1 MLVRTVLPSTTVP
14 SSRRAVLAGICIA
27 AMLGT
32 LLVTAPAGAAVPCPA
47 PPPTFPV
54 SQIVPGM
61 TGIGHTVIKGT
72 TVRQFD
78 VEILGVLPNE
88 IFLGIDIIVAEM
100 TGPADL
106 LATTGGAVA
115 GMSGSP
121 VYIQGTLAGAL
132 AWAVAE
138 DRHIFGITAAE
149 DMVGI
154 FDLEDAAAAT
164 GAMPSRLPLS
174 RRVIQAARASGTML
188 TDSAALETL
197 PVPLG
202 VSGAGS
208 VPLAQIEESFARRG
222 MNVVAFRSG
231 SVTAPTAG
239 TIDPTH
245 FAPGDGLGVALSYGD
260 VSFGG
265 FGTTTAVCGDVALGF
280 GHPVF
285 FGGGE
290 VRLGMTDV
298 TVLAIDNGTFFGTK
312 IGTLGD
318 THGVLTQDRFAGVA
332 GVFGLAPTLV
342 PITSEVSSSD
352 TGLSRQGLTEVA
364 WDEVGFVGEA
374 AYTHAYSNLTF
385 VLQADSPGTLDL
397 AWTISG
403 EREDGSPFTVENRW
417 FDTSTF
423 SAASESF
430 RLYDVLSALAFN
442 DFEPIEI
449 TGVDLSGTITGDDLT
464 TRIGRIRVSSPLQ
477 PGLKAR
483 NVVRAEPGDRLTIEV
498 TLERTD
504 GGPDSVTTLTFR
516 VPAGARGSERV
527 RLFGG
532 KGRLDVFGGNI
543 RSLDELLDVL
553 NGGDHRNDLFVRGFG
568 AEVSAAQ
575 PVKVTGKG
583 SFTVLV
589 VR

>member
-1 MLVRTVLPSTTVP
+1 MRTVLPSTTVP
-14 SSRRAVLAGICIA
+14 SSRRAALAGICVA
-27 AMLGT
+27 A
-32 LLVTAPAGAAVPCPA
+32 LLVSLLSTAPAGAAAACPA

-61 TGIGHTVIKGT
+61 TGVGHTVIKGT
-72 TVRQFD
+72 AVRQFD
-78 VEILGVLPNE
+78 VEILGVLPDR

-154 FDLEDAAAAT
+154 FDLEDAVVDGALPAT
-164 GAMPSRLPLS
+164 VPLS
-174 RRVIQAARASGTML
+174 RGVIQAARASGSML
-188 TDSAALETL
+188 TDSATLETL

-208 VPLAQIEESFARRG
+208 IPLAEIEESFARKG
-222 MNVVAFRSG
+222 MNVVAYRSA
-231 SVTAPTAG
+231 SVSAPSAA

-280 GHPVF
+280 GHPMF
-285 FGGGE
+285 FNPVGE
-290 VRLGMTDV
+290 IRLGMTDV
-298 TVLAIDNGTFFGTK
+298 NVIAIDNGTFFGTK
-312 IGTLGD
+312 IGTLGE

-332 GVFGLAPTLV
+332 GVFGIAPTLV
-342 PITSEVSSSD
+342 PIRSDVSSPD
-352 TGLSRQGLTEVA
+352 TGLVRQGLTEVA
-364 WDEVGFVGEA
+364 WDEVGFVAEA
-374 AYTHAYSNLTF
+374 AYTHAYSNFTA
-385 VLQADSPGTLDL
+385 VLQADGPGTLDL
-397 AWTISG
+397 AWTITG
-403 EREDGSPFTVENRW
+403 EREDGSTFTVENRW
-417 FDTSTF
+417 FDTSSY
-423 SAASESF
+423 SAASEAF
-430 RLYDVLSALAFN
+430 RLYDVLSVLAFN
-442 DFEPIEI
+442 DFEPVEI
-449 TGVDLSGTITGDDLT
+449 TGVDLSGTITGENLT

-477 PGLKAR
+477 PGLKVR
-483 NVVRAEPGDRLTIEV
+483 NVVRAEPGDKLTIEV

-504 GGPDSVTTLTFR
+504 GGPDAVATMRFK

-527 RLFGG
+527 RLSGG
-532 KGRLDVFGGNI
+532 KGRQDLFDRSI
-543 RSLDELLDVL
+543 RSLDELLGLL
-553 NGGDHRNDLFVRGFG
+553 NGGDHRNDLLVQGFG
-568 AEVSAAQ
+568 TGASAPQA
-575 PVKVTGKG
+575 VKVTGRG

>member
-1 MLVRTVLPSTTVP
+1 MVVRTVVPSTTVP
-14 SSRRAVLAGICIA
+14 SSRRATLAGICVA
-27 AMLGT
+27 ALFVS
-32 LLVTAPAGAAVPCPA
+32 LFSTAPAGAAVPCPA

-72 TVRQFD
+72 AVRQFD

-154 FDLEDAAAAT
+154 FDLEDAEDGAT
-164 GAMPSRLPLS
+164 PSRIPLPRS
-174 RRVIQAARASGTML
+174 VIHAARASGRML
-188 TDSAALETL
+188 ADSAALETL

-208 VPLAQIEESFARRG
+208 VPLAQIEKSFARRG

-231 SVTAPTAG
+231 SVTAPTAE

-245 FAPGDGLGVALSYGD
+245 FAPGEGLGVALSYGD
-260 VSFGG
+260 ISFGG

-280 GHPVF
+280 GHPLF

-290 VRLGMTDV
+290 VRFGMTDV
-298 TVLAIDNGTFFGTK
+298 TILAIDNGTFFGTK
-312 IGTLGD
+312 IGSLGE

-332 GVFGLAPTLV
+332 GIFGIAPTLV
-342 PITSEVSSSD
+342 PITSEVSSPD

-364 WDEVGFVGEA
+364 WDEVGFVAEA
-374 AYTHAYSNLTF
+374 AYTHAYSNFTF
-385 VLQADSPGTLDL
+385 VLQADAPGTLDL
-397 AWTISG
+397 GWTITG

-417 FDTSTF
+417 FDVSSY
-423 SAASESF
+423 SAASEAF

-442 DFEPIEI
+442 DFEPVEI
-449 TGVDLSGTITGDDLT
+449 TGVDLSGTITGDNLT

-477 PGLKAR
+477 PGLKVR
-483 NVVRAEPGDRLTIEV
+483 GVVRAEPGDRLTIEV

-504 GGPDSVTTLTFR
+504 GGPDEVATMTFR
-516 VPAGARGSERV
+516 VPARARGSERV
-527 RLFGG
+527 RLSGG
-532 KGRLDVFGGNI
+532 KGRLDVFDGSI
-543 RSLDELLDVL
+543 RSLDQLLGVL

-568 AEVSAAQ
+568 AEASAAQ
-575 PVKVTGKG
+575 TVKVSGKG

>member
-1 MLVRTVLPSTTVP
+1 MLVRTVVSSTTVP
-14 SSRRAVLAGICIA
+14 SSRRVTLAGICVTA
-27 AMLGT
+27 
-32 LLVTAPAGAAVPCPA
+32 LLVSLLSTAPAGAAVPCPA

-154 FDLEDAAAAT
+154 FDFEDAVEP
-164 GAMPSRLPLS
+164 GALPSRVPLS
-174 RRVIQAARASGTML
+174 RKVIQAARASGTML
-188 TDSAALETL
+188 TDSATLETL

-208 VPLAQIEESFARRG
+208 IPLTEIEESFARHG
-222 MNVVAFRSG
+222 MNVVAYRSG
-231 SVTAPTAG
+231 SVTPPTAG
-239 TIDPTH
+239 TLDPTH
-245 FAPGDGLGVALSYGD
+245 FAPGEGLGVALSYGD

-280 GHPVF
+280 GHPMF
-285 FGGGE
+285 FNPVGE
-290 VRLGMTDV
+290 ILLGMTEV

-312 IGTLGD
+312 IGTLGE

-332 GVFGLAPTLV
+332 GLFGIAPPLV
-342 PITSEVSSSD
+342 PITSDVSSPD
-352 TGLSRQGLTEVA
+352 TGRSRQGLTEVA
-364 WDEVGFVGEA
+364 WDEVGFVAEA

-385 VLQADSPGTLDL
+385 VLQADGPGTLDL
-397 AWTISG
+397 AWTITG
-403 EREDGSPFTVENRW
+403 EREDGSAFTVDNRW
-417 FDTSTF
+417 FDTSTY
-423 SAASESF
+423 SAASEAF
-430 RLYDVLSALAFN
+430 RLYDVLSALAYN
-442 DFEPIEI
+442 DFEPVEI
-449 TGVDLSGTITGDDLT
+449 TGVDLSATITGDNLT

-477 PGLKAR
+477 PGLKVR
-483 NVVRAEPGDRLTIEV
+483 SVVRAEPGDRLTIEV
-498 TLERTD
+498 TLERAD
-504 GGPDSVTTLTFR
+504 GGPDEVATIRFR

-527 RLFGG
+527 RLSGG
-532 KGRLDVFGGNI
+532 KGRLDVFGGI
-543 RSLDELLDVL
+543 RSLDQLLAVL

-568 AEVSAAQ
+568 AEASAAQ
-575 PVKVTGKG
+575 TVKVTGKG

>member
-1 MLVRTVLPSTTVP
+1 MLVRTVLPSTMAP
-14 SSRRAVLAGICIA
+14 SSRRAALAGVCVA
-27 AMLGT
+27 A
-32 LLVTAPAGAAVPCPA
+32 LLVSLLATPPARAAVPCPA

-78 VEILGVLPNE
+78 VEILGVLPNL
-88 IFLGIDIIVAEM
+88 IYLGIDIIVAEM

-154 FDLEDAAAAT
+154 FDLEDAADGGAA
-164 GAMPSRLPLS
+164 AAAAAAIPLPRS
-174 RRVIQAARASGTML
+174 VIQAARASGTML
-188 TDSAALETL
+188 PDSASLEAL
-197 PVPLG
+197 PMPLG

-208 VPLAQIEESFARRG
+208 VPLAQIEKSFARRG
-222 MNVVAFRSG
+222 MNVVAYRSG

-239 TIDPTH
+239 TLDPTH

-280 GHPVF
+280 GHPLF
-285 FGGGE
+285 FGEGA

-332 GVFGLAPTLV
+332 GVFGIAPTLV
-342 PITSEVSSSD
+342 PITSDVSSPD
-352 TGLSRQGLTEVA
+352 TGLARQGLTEVA
-364 WDEVGFVGEA
+364 WEEVGFVADA

-385 VLQADSPGTLDL
+385 VLQADGPGTLDL
-397 AWTISG
+397 AWTITG

-417 FDTSTF
+417 FDTSSF

-442 DFEPIEI
+442 EFEPIEV

-477 PGLKAR
+477 PGLKVR

-504 GGPDSVTTLTFR
+504 GGPDTVATTTFR

-527 RLFGG
+527 RLSGG
-532 KGRLDVFGGNI
+532 KGRFDGSI
-543 RSLDELLDVL
+543 RSLDELLDAL
-553 NGGDHRNDLFVRGFG
+553 NGGDHRNDLLVQGFG
-568 AEVSAAQ
+568 AKVAAAQ